1 MLLTITSLTEEGAL
15 KTAWSQT
22 EGLHSRHKASVQ
34 RSQGGEELGVPGEQK
49 EACGGSGA
57 VSEDEHDP
65 RGQEEGLEG
74 RGSSGRV
81 G

>member
-1 MLLTITSLTEEGAL
+1 M
-15 KTAWSQT
+15 
-22 EGLHSRHKASVQ
+22 Q

-49 EACGGSGA
+49 EAFGGGRA

-65 RGQEEGLEG
+65 GGKVEGLEG

>member
-1 MLLTITSLTEEGAL
+1 M
-15 KTAWSQT
+15 
-22 EGLHSRHKASVQ
+22 Q
-34 RSQGGEELGVPGEQK
+34 RSQGGKELGVPGEQK
-49 EACGGSGA
+49 EACGGSRA

>member
-1 MLLTITSLTEEGAL
+1 MLLTITSLTEEGGPEDSMEPDRGPEFQAEGICA
-15 KTAWSQT
+15 KEPRWKRAGSAW
-22 EGLHSRHKASVQ
+22 
-34 RSQGGEELGVPGEQK
+34 EQK
-49 EACGGSGA
+49 EACGGSRA